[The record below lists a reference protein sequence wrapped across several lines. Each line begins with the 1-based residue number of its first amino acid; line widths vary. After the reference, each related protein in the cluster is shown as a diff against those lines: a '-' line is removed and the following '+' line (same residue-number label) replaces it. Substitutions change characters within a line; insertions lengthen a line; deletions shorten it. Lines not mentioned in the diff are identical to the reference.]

1 MGAGKKKVMVTG
13 SAGFIGSHLA
23 EALREKY
30 VVHGIDN
37 FSSGNIKSVPTI
49 HADLLTDAIDL
60 YFSEIDTVFHLAANP
75 DVKFGAISTKT
86 PLEQNVLVTYNVLEA
101 MRRNNVKKIVFAS
114 SSTVYGNA
122 KTPTP
127 EEYSPLEPAS
137 IYGASKL
144 ACEALICAYCHMFGM
159 QAWVF
164 RLANILGQRSNH
176 GIIPDFIQKLRTN
189 ARSLE
194 ILGDG
199 EQNKSYLYIGDCISA
214 ILSGFEK
221 SSKRIN
227 IFNVGS
233 DDQMKVIEIANLI
246 CKEMNVVPKYE
257 FSGGAQGWKGDVP
270 VMMLDTARIKSLGW
284 KANYNSREAVK
295 KTICEILTS

>member
-1 MGAGKKKVMVTG
+1 MGTGKKNVMVTG

-23 EALREKY
+23 EALKEKY
-30 VVHGIDN
+30 MVKGIDN
-37 FSSGNIKSVPTI
+37 FSAGKMKSVPTT
-49 HADLLTDAIDL
+49 HADLLMDNIDSYFTD
-60 YFSEIDTVFHLAANP
+60 IDTVFHLAANP
-75 DVKFGAISTKT
+75 DVKLNAINTKI
-86 PLEQNVLVTYNVLEA
+86 PLEQNVLVTYDVLEA
-101 MRRNNVKKIVFAS
+101 MRKNNVKKIVFAS

-122 KTPTP
+122 RTPTP
-127 EEYSPLEPAS
+127 EDYSPLEPAS
-137 IYGASKL
+137 IYAASKL
-144 ACEALICAYCHMFGM
+144 ACEALIYAYCHMFGM

-164 RLANILGQRSNH
+164 RLANIIGQRSNH
-176 GIIPDFIQKLRTN
+176 GIIPEFIQKLKAN

-199 EQNKSYLYIGDCISA
+199 KQNKSYIYIDDCISA
-214 ILSGFEK
+214 ILTGFEK
-221 SSKRIN
+221 SREKIN

-233 DDQMKVIEIANLI
+233 DDQIKVTEIANII

-295 KTICEILTS
+295 KTICEILDS